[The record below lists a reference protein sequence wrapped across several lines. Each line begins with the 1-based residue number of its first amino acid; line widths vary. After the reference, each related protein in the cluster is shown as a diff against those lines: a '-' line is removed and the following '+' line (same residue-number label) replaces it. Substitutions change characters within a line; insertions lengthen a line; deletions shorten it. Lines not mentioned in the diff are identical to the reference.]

1 VRLVKNSV
9 RCRFWVRL
17 ACAKACGFG
26 LRLRAKRKTGQLKL
40 ATRVRD
46 AEPGAGAKTPEIG
59 RQKRNI
65 RNSVFSTALGPQM
78 HSGLALMPWRRLQ
91 QLPDELISLL
101 VF

>member
-1 VRLVKNSV
+1 MGVV
-9 RCRFWVRL
+9 
-17 ACAKACGFG
+17 
-26 LRLRAKRKTGQLKL
+26 QLKL
-40 ATRVRD
+40 ATRLRT
-46 AEPGAGAKTPEIG
+46 AEPGAGLSSPEIG

-65 RNSVFSTALGPQM
+65 RNSVFSTAIGPQM